1 MRTSPLPRKQP
12 SGGVMVIALVIIGF
26 VTVGFSAWVGLLAQ
40 RGRSAEVEEHATR
53 RRVSA
58 YNSRAVI
65 REYALERMITS
76 SGDASGV
83 SFDPFASSSEV
94 DDNGNLKQGWAVTT
108 AGAWSGFPMES
119 NTRLAGLNGF
129 SLTWDYPYSKVVDV
143 TAVTK
148 ALGFVTNQA
157 GRVEQSLS
165 NISSYL
171 KVYVRSRSPVLGG
184 DLLIVHRS
192 KLSTPVAP
200 VVSGNIS
207 VNGRVMHFVPELP
220 AISYTARS
228 ARFIARPGASPM
240 ELRPLDLN
248 GNGIPPSNLAWTPIT
263 FGRVGGV
270 TDLTGKLNIID
281 DSANGGNSLRQ
292 KLTSS
297 AATIQNDGGTL
308 LADPRGY
315 SNAGLGTVVVTP
327 CVGPSNPAD
336 LPSVVI
342 DSEVQELI
350 IEGQDGANLTGY
362 SLYRPALAVVYVQDA
377 ASVRKLQTIRL
388 RKQNAR
394 RMILAIKQEG
404 DALGQPVNI
413 IVEDTNAASGWHLVI
428 LAENTPLIFS
438 AGTAVNLIRVAG
450 GIQTDSPLAGPGA
463 GQELG
468 LVLEDDT
475 RGLIKL
481 APRAAWVESIMPD
494 KVPGT
499 STDNTW

>member
-1 MRTSPLPRKQP
+1 MRIIQLTPKQP
-12 SGGVMVIALVIIGF
+12 SGGVMVIALIVIAF

-83 SFDPFASSSEV
+83 SFDPFASSSDV
-94 DDNGNLKQGWAVTT
+94 DDNGNLKEGWTVTT
-108 AGAWSGFPMES
+108 TGAWSGYPMES

-129 SLTWDYPYSKVVDV
+129 SPTWDYPYSKVVDV

-148 ALGFVTNQA
+148 ALGFVTNGA
-157 GRVEQSLS
+157 GRLEQSLTNS
-165 NISSYL
+165 SSYL
-171 KVYVRSRSPVLGG
+171 KTYVRSRCPVLGG

-192 KLSTPVAP
+192 KLSAPVNP

-207 VNGRVMHFVPELP
+207 VYGRVMHFVPELP
-220 AISYTARS
+220 ATNYTARS

-240 ELRPLDLN
+240 ELRPMDLN

-263 FGRVGGV
+263 FGCVGGV
-270 TDLTGKLNIID
+270 TDLTGKLNLID
-281 DSANGGNSLRQ
+281 DSTNGGNSLRQ
-292 KLTSS
+292 KLSSS
-297 AATIQNDGGTL
+297 AATIQNPGGTPL
-308 LADPRGY
+308 SDPRGY
-315 SNAGLGTVVVTP
+315 SNDGLGTVTVTP

-342 DSEVQELI
+342 DSEVNEII
-350 IEGQDGANLTGY
+350 IEGQDGTNLDSY

-377 ASVRKLQTIRL
+377 ASTRKLQTIRL
-388 RKQNAR
+388 RKQNRR
-394 RMILAIKQEG
+394 RMLLAIKQEG
-404 DALGQPVNI
+404 DAPGPPVNI
-413 IVEDTNAASGWHLVI
+413 IVEDTNATSEWHLVI
-428 LAENTPLIFS
+428 LAENTPLTFS
-438 AGTAVNLIRVAG
+438 ADTPVGLIRIAG

-468 LVLEDDT
+468 LVLQDDT

-481 APRAAWVESIMPD
+481 APRAAWVETIMPD
-494 KVPGT
+494 KIPGT
-499 STDNTW
+499 ASDNTW